1 MFNIRTRILVVDDF
15 KSMREMMIDAL
26 KMLGYTQILQA
37 EDGDVAWRALSNI
50 KPPVDLVI
58 ADWNMP
64 KSTGYE
70 LLQKIRSDP
79 RFKDLPFI
87 MSTTENEK
95 DKVLDAIK
103 AGVTN
108 YIVKPFTAETIRVK
122 LEATAKKLAKGPAL

>member
-1 MFNIRTRILVVDDF
+1 
-15 KSMREMMIDAL
+15 MREMMIDAL